1 MITNYS
7 NYILSHKSVQGK
19 IYRDKKTEVI
29 LWDHH
34 QPEEV
39 SVTYEKS
46 GVQVN
51 VQKSFL
57 LFNRLWTF
65 KGRLKKKIEFQ
76 DLFFSKT
83 KIILLETPKLHCN
96 NVPGIPAHW

>member
-1 MITNYS
+1 MYHFNLSAAMMTNYS
-7 NYILSHKSVQGK
+7 NYILSPRSVQRK

-46 GVQVN
+46 GAQVN

-57 LFNRLWTF
+57 LLTDF
-65 KGRLKKKIEFQ
+65 GCLK
-76 DLFFSKT
+76 
-83 KIILLETPKLHCN
+83 
-96 NVPGIPAHW
+96 VG